1 MPQPSASAS
10 APNAPRDPRRG
21 ETAASLPAAPEPTA
35 TEKVSRP
42 DQGLARGVW
51 EAPAWAFWVVLG
63 FVVVGATL
71 YLLRRLGV
79 LELKKK
85 KES

>member
-1 MPQPSASAS
+1 MPQPNASAS
-10 APNAPRDPRRG
+10 APK
-21 ETAASLPAAPEPTA
+21 TAASVAAPSTDATATA

-63 FVVVGATL
+63 VVVVGATL
-71 YLLRRLGV
+71 YLFRRLGV

-85 KES
+85 KKS

>member
-10 APNAPRDPRRG
+10 APK
-21 ETAASLPAAPEPTA
+21 TAASPAAPSGSHAAAPDSTA
-35 TEKVSRP
+35 TEKVTRP
-42 DQGLARGVW
+42 DEGLARGVW
-51 EAPAWAFWVVLG
+51 EAPSWAFWVLLG
-63 FVVVGATL
+63 LVVIGATL

-85 KES
+85 KAS

>member
-1 MPQPSASAS
+1 MPQPQASAS
-10 APNAPRDPRRG
+10 APK
-21 ETAASLPAAPEPTA
+21 TAASPAAPSDSRAAVPGGAA

-42 DQGLARGVW
+42 DEGLARGVW

-63 FVVVGATL
+63 LVVVGATL

-79 LELKKK
+79 LQLKKK